1 MKRLLSPVFL
11 VSLLTLT
18 LAAVAALPAQ
28 AQQSERFGNY
38 ELHYSVLNSTF
49 ISPEVAAQYGITRG
63 ERRGLINIA
72 LREHLADGTAV
83 NRAMILDAES
93 WDLTGRRDPFDFIE
107 IREGPAVYYI
117 GEFKFLNRE
126 WRHFRVAFTPENGD
140 QTFEVRFKRQLYTEQ

>member
-1 MKRLLSPVFL
+1 MKPFL
-11 VSLLTLT
+11 PFFLCCCCLGN
-18 LAAVAALPAQ
+18 AAL

-63 ERRGLINIA
+63 ERRGLMNIA
-72 LREHLADGTAV
+72 LREHLPDGTAV
-83 NRAMILDAES
+83 NRAMTLEGES
-93 WDLTGRRDPFDFIE
+93 WDLTGRRDVFDYIE

-126 WRHFRVAFTPENGD
+126 WRHFRVSFTPENSEKT
-140 QTFEVRFKRQLYTEQ
+140 QEIQFKRQMYTEQ